1 MQHKLTEQQAAV
13 VEWLR
18 SKWLTQDQAKEEL
31 GVARLSARV
40 AELNGM
46 GYRITKEMIV
56 VQTRRKPTYVARY
69 ELKGEPPA
77 APTWSEGKPGD
88 PVPTVT
94 VPPASPVEVP
104 APSDL
109 PLPDPKR
116 KLGVDVI
123 DDQATLFRDGRG
135 LRVQADGKLVETKVQ
150 TGGTP

>member
-1 MQHKLTEQQAAV
+1 MQHSKLTEQQSAV

-18 SKWLTQDQAKEEL
+18 KSWLTQSQATEEL

-46 GYRITKEMIV
+46 GYRIIKEMVV

-69 ELKGEPPA
+69 ELKSEPPA
-77 APTWSEGKPGD
+77 APTWAKDDNPFAGLE
-88 PVPTVT
+88 
-94 VPPASPVEVP
+94 VPPAPPVEVQP
-104 APSDL
+104 PSDL

-135 LRVQADGKLVETKVQ
+135 IRVQAGGKLLETNTQ
-150 TGGTP
+150 ARGTP